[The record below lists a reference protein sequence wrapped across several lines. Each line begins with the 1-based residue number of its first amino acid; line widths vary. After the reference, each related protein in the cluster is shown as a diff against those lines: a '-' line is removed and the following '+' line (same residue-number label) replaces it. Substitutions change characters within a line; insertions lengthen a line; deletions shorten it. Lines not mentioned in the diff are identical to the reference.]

1 MAAHDAPSAARRW
14 RLRALGE
21 QDMPTLQRFFEANPD
36 YFIDINGEP
45 PRTDEAECEFRDTP
59 PAGMAYREMVMLG
72 FFDDQGD
79 HDGELVAMATVVGDF
94 IAEHVWH
101 IGLFIVATALHGS
114 GAAQAIYRRLEDWI
128 VARGAN
134 WIRLGVVAGNTRAER
149 FWQRSGYIEVR
160 ERGPVAMGQRMHLLR
175 VLVKPI
181 DGRAIEPYL
190 ALVARDRPGAP

>member
-1 MAAHDAPSAARRW
+1 
-14 RLRALGE
+14 
-21 QDMPTLQRFFEANPD
+21 MPTLQRFFEANPD

-175 VLVKPI
+175 VLVKPL
-181 DGRAIEPYL
+181 DGREIAPYL